1 MMVLFYFFI
10 VLVVLVAGVYLFMK
24 QKQFGKDP
32 FGEKLVQVRQSSN
45 YRDGAFQN
53 PMPTDM
59 MLKDISYPKLIW
71 QAFNKPSSVRPP
83 KDLPSVATDLKKKS
97 SDQLSI
103 IWFGHSSYLIKS
115 GDLNILVDPVMNGNA
130 SPVSFFGKPFSG
142 SDVYSI
148 SELPP
153 IDILI
158 LTHDHYDHL
167 HYESIR
173 QLADSAKFFCTSLGV
188 ASHLE
193 YWGVSSEK
201 ITEFDWWE
209 TKTIIPEVELTA
221 APARHFS
228 GRTFKRGTTLW
239 SSFALK
245 LHGHKLFV
253 GGDSGYGEHFRE
265 IGSRLGPFEIAIL
278 ECGQYGKN
286 WPYIH
291 MLPEETVTA
300 AKELNAK
307 VLLPVHWAKFELA
320 FHDWDDSIKRVTKAA
335 SENNQIITTP
345 LIGEP
350 VILNSSYPNK
360 TWWVF

>member
-1 MMVLFYFFI
+1 MVALA
-10 VLVVLVAGVYLFMK
+10 VAFLLFMQ

-32 FGEKLVQVRQSSN
+32 VGIRLEQVRNSPN

-53 PMPTDM
+53 PMPTEM
-59 MLKDISYPKLIW
+59 MLKDTSFTKLIW
-71 QAFNKPSSVRPP
+71 KSFNKPASVRPP
-83 KDLPSVATDLKKKS
+83 KPLPSVKTDLRNLNDES
-97 SDQLSI
+97 PTI

-115 GDLNILVDPVMNGNA
+115 KGFTILVDPVINGHA
-130 SPVSFFGKPFSG
+130 SPVSFFGKPFPG
-142 SDVYSI
+142 TDIYSFDD
-148 SELPP
+148 LPQV
-153 IDILI
+153 DLVL

-167 HYESIR
+167 HYESIQ
-173 QLADSAKFFCTSLGV
+173 QLARSARHFCASLGV

-193 YWGVSSEK
+193 HWGVAPEK

-209 TKTIIPEVELTA
+209 TKKISPDVELTA
-221 APARHFS
+221 TPARHFS

-239 SSFALK
+239 SSFVLS
-245 LHGHKLFV
+245 LHGFKLFL
-253 GGDSGYGEHFRE
+253 GGDSGYGTHFNE
-265 IGSRLGPFEIAIL
+265 IGSKHGPFDIAIL

-300 AKELNAK
+300 AKDLGAK

-320 FHDWDDSIKRVTKAA
+320 FHDWDDSIKRVTKSA
-335 SENNQIITTP
+335 SDVSQSITTP

-350 VILNSSYPNK
+350 VTLNSSYPNK
-360 TWWVF
+360 NWWVF

>member
-1 MMVLFYFFI
+1 MALFYTVI
-10 VLVVLVAGVYLFMK
+10 VLTVLVGGVYLFMQ

-32 FGEKLVQVRQSSN
+32 FGQRLARVRQSSN
-45 YRDGAFQN
+45 YRNGAFQN

-59 MLKDISYPKLIW
+59 MLKDTSYPKLMW
-71 QAFNKPSSVRPP
+71 QAFNKPSSVKPP
-83 KDLPSVATDLKKKS
+83 KTLPSVITDLKKNS
-97 SDQLSI
+97 NDQPSI

-115 GDLNILVDPVMNGNA
+115 KELNILIDPVMNGNA
-130 SPVSFFGKPFSG
+130 SPVSFFGKPFAG
-142 SDVYSI
+142 ADVYSI
-148 SELPP
+148 NDLPP

-167 HYESIR
+167 HYDSIR
-173 QLADSAKFFCTSLGV
+173 KLAGSAKFFCTSLGV

-193 YWGVSSEK
+193 HWGVPPEK

-209 TKTIIPEVELTA
+209 KKAIMSDVELTA

-239 SSFALK
+239 SSFVLK
-245 LHGHKLFV
+245 LHGHKLFL
-253 GGDSGYGEHFRE
+253 GGDSGYGEHFKE
-265 IGSRLGPFEIAIL
+265 IGSRLGPFDIAIL

-291 MLPEETVTA
+291 MLPEETITA
-300 AKELNAK
+300 TKELNAK

-320 FHDWDDSIKRVTKAA
+320 FHDWDDSIKRATKAA
-335 SENNQIITTP
+335 SENNQPITTP

-360 TWWVF
+360 AWWIL